1 MRVTQSML
9 TNNLLRNLNASYS
22 KMGKLQEQ
30 IESGTVISRPSD
42 DPVVAIKGMD
52 YRVELDKNNQYQ
64 RNLSQANT
72 WLDTSDEALG
82 QVGEVLLRVKEL
94 VVQASNG
101 TNTADDRSVIETE
114 LSELKK
120 QLRDIGNS
128 KVGDDFIFSGTQT
141 STPLYLEGDEGQNEA
156 ITESGK
162 TGTIK
167 LNTFDGVSLQ
177 VNANASDIFHEM
189 DTFMASVS
197 ELLKSNASSQEIS
210 DALGS
215 SIGTNGVTT
224 IPGLDKVNSDVLTL
238 RAQIGAKQNRVELMQ
253 NRLQI
258 QNVNVTKQ
266 MSENEDTDYALA
278 ITQLSAAESIHQSSL
293 SVGAKIIKQTLVDFM

>member
-9 TNNLLRNLNASYS
+9 SNNLLRNLNTSYS
-22 KMGKLQEQ
+22 KMSKLQEQ

-72 WLDTSDEALG
+72 WLDASDDALA

-101 TNTADDRSVIETE
+101 TNTAEDRSVIETE
-114 LSELKK
+114 VSELRK

-141 STPLYLEGDEGQNEA
+141 STPLYIEGEEGQNAE

-162 TGTIK
+162 NGTVK
-167 LNTFDGVSLQ
+167 LTAFDGVSLQ
-177 VNANASDIFHEM
+177 VNSNASDIFDEM
-189 DTFMASVS
+189 DSFMASVS

-215 SIGTNGVTT
+215 SIGANGNTT
-224 IPGLDKVNSDVLTL
+224 IPGLDKVNSSVLTL

-253 NRLQI
+253 NRLEL
-258 QNVNVTKQ
+258 QNVNITKR

-278 ITQLSAAESIHQSSL
+278 ITQLSTAESIHQSSL
-293 SVGAKIIKQTLVDFM
+293 SVGAKIIQQTLVDFM